1 MLFVAMSV
9 IWGTPYLLIR
19 VAVRELSP
27 ATLVFARTLPAAI
40 LLIPL
45 ALQRGQLRPLLVK
58 WRWIVAYTAVE
69 VALPWLFLSR
79 AEEHLTS
86 STAGLLIATVP
97 LIAVVV
103 YRLISPSTEPITS
116 RRLLGL
122 GIGFAGV
129 GALVGID
136 LRGTDLVALAEM
148 AVPAVGYSI
157 GPLIISRRLSDLP
170 SLGVVSASV
179 ALTAI
184 VYAPSALTDLPSH
197 ISLEVLGAVAG
208 LAFVCTALAFLL
220 FFALIA
226 EIGPARSTVITYLN
240 PAVAVFLG
248 VVLLGEKFTAGI
260 AVGFPLILV
269 GSFLATRARPAAAAV
284 PVELAVDPRPG

>member
-1 MLFVAMSV
+1 MSV

-27 ATLVFARTLPAAI
+27 ATLVFARTLPAAV

-45 ALQRGQLRPLLVK
+45 ALHRGELGPLLAR
-58 WRWIVAYTAVE
+58 WRWVVVYTAVE

-79 AEEHLTS
+79 AEQHLTS

-97 LIAVVV
+97 LIAVVL
-103 YRLISPSTEPITS
+103 YRLVSPSTEHITS
-116 RRLLGL
+116 RRLIGL
-122 GIGFAGV
+122 IVGFAGV
-129 GALVGID
+129 GALVGFD
-136 LRGTDLVALAEM
+136 LHGTSLTAVAEV
-148 AVPAVGYSI
+148 AVPAVGYAL

-179 ALTAI
+179 ALTAV
-184 VYAPSALTDLPSH
+184 VYAPAALTHRPAHL
-197 ISLEVLGAVAG
+197 SLEVVGAVAG
-208 LAFVCTALAFLL
+208 LAFVCTALAFLI

-226 EIGPARSTVITYLN
+226 EIGPARSTVITYVN
-240 PAVAVFLG
+240 PAVAVLLG
-248 VVLLGEKFTAGI
+248 VVLLGEHFTAGI

-269 GSFLATRARPAAAAV
+269 GSVLATGPRPSAPV
-284 PVELAVDPRPG
+284 GPVEVSADPTTP